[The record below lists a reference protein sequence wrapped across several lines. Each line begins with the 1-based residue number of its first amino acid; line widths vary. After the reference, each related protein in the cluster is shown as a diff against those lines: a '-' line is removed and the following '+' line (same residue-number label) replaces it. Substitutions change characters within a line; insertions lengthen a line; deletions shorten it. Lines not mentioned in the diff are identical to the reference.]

1 MKKPVIKSTLGA
13 EELNVPPEGFTALF
27 NGRDFTGWRLSPL
40 AKEAWFI
47 EDGVLKSYMSLDR
60 WGADLVT
67 EKKYRDFV
75 LMLEFLMPKESDS
88 GILFRGLIPEMGTFG
103 QQEQLNIRSKGG
115 MGQLESFH
123 FMPEDTKKNMALEE
137 KELPH
142 VKYIDPEVGV
152 WHSIKLTVVGKTV
165 TAEYDGEIILD
176 RLKYPEGILSMEPGV
191 IRLQKH
197 IRTEIA
203 GKMSDCPIEFR
214 NVFIKE
220 IESGTVDVSD
230 NLWVGK
236 SPQAERRRASSGFP
250 EQSEGKGDKRP
261 NVIVL
266 LADDLGFQD
275 IGCYG
280 GPVKTPALDGLATSG
295 VRLTDFYSGCA
306 VCSPSRATLLTGRH
320 HIRTGVYS
328 WIHDHDQNS
337 HLLEREI
344 TLAEVLKSHGY
355 ATAHFGKWHLGL
367 PTRERS
373 KPTPSQHGFD
383 YWFATGNNVA
393 PSHKNPVNFIRNGE
407 PVGKIEGYACQ
418 IVVDEAISWLDQNR
432 DSESPFF
439 LNIWFN
445 EPHDPLA
452 APDEIVSEYG
462 ELNDEEAIYSGTID
476 NTDRAIARL
485 LARLEEMNAIDDTL
499 IIYSSDNGSYLD
511 ERTGGLR
518 GKKGSNYEGGIR
530 VPGIFSWPGTIFA
543 V

>member
-123 FMPEDTKKNMALEE
+123 FMPEDTKKDMALEE

-152 WHSIKLTVVGKTV
+152 WHSVKLTVVGKTL

-176 RLKYPEGILSMEPGV
+176 RFEYPDGILSMEPGV

-203 GKMSDCPIEFR
+203 GKMSDCQIKFR

-220 IESGTVDVSD
+220 IG
-230 NLWVGK
+230 
-236 SPQAERRRASSGFP
+236 SS
-250 EQSEGKGDKRP
+250 E
-261 NVIVL
+261 
-266 LADDLGFQD
+266 
-275 IGCYG
+275 
-280 GPVKTPALDGLATSG
+280 
-295 VRLTDFYSGCA
+295 
-306 VCSPSRATLLTGRH
+306 
-320 HIRTGVYS
+320 
-328 WIHDHDQNS
+328 
-337 HLLEREI
+337 
-344 TLAEVLKSHGY
+344 
-355 ATAHFGKWHLGL
+355 
-367 PTRERS
+367 
-373 KPTPSQHGFD
+373 
-383 YWFATGNNVA
+383 
-393 PSHKNPVNFIRNGE
+393 
-407 PVGKIEGYACQ
+407 
-418 IVVDEAISWLDQNR
+418 
-432 DSESPFF
+432 
-439 LNIWFN
+439 
-445 EPHDPLA
+445 
-452 APDEIVSEYG
+452 
-462 ELNDEEAIYSGTID
+462 
-476 NTDRAIARL
+476 
-485 LARLEEMNAIDDTL
+485 
-499 IIYSSDNGSYLD
+499 
-511 ERTGGLR
+511 
-518 GKKGSNYEGGIR
+518 
-530 VPGIFSWPGTIFA
+530 
-543 V
+543 